1 MSEWE
6 PHSPHGPLRVTE
18 TSCCGE
24 CEWCS
29 EGGKFL
35 ILRFN
40 GKHYEETA
48 RGRYSDARPVWE
60 GLVRHHHRCKQ
71 EP

>member
-6 PHSPHGPLRVTE
+6 PHIPYGPFQVTE

-24 CEWCS
+24 YEWCS

-40 GKHYEETA
+40 GEHYEETG
-48 RGRYSDARPVWE
+48 RGRYLDARPVWE
-60 GLVRHHHRCKQ
+60 GLLKRHHRCKQ